1 MIWKQN
7 DRNRLVNIMQDQDDG
22 QVKGDDG
29 AEDDDEEEG
38 GCLMIDGLAFRSIL
52 LKISDDGHGDS
63 KYISWMLLPKL

>member
-29 AEDDDEEEG
+29 AEDDDEEEE
-38 GCLMIDGLAFRSIL
+38 DA
-52 LKISDDGHGDS
+52 
-63 KYISWMLLPKL
+63 